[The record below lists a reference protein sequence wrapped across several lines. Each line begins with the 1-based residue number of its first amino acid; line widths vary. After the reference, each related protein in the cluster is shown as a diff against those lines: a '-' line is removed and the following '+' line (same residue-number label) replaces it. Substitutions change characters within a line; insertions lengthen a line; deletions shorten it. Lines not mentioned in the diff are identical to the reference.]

1 MRGAAM
7 RSITR
12 SPGHAWCSR
21 AVPPPAQ
28 HTFPLGI
35 FPATSLPL
43 AISAPTMTEYAMTLS
58 RQDRLQPALV
68 YGYHANLPAGVHHE
82 TESYIGILWTRTLDV
97 NRRT

>member
-1 MRGAAM
+1 M
-7 RSITR
+7 
-12 SPGHAWCSR
+12 P
-21 AVPPPAQ
+21 VPPPAQ

-58 RQDRLQPALV
+58 RQDRLQPALA

-82 TESYIGILWTRTLDV
+82 KESYIGILWTKTLNV
-97 NRRT
+97 

>member
-1 MRGAAM
+1 MRASA
-7 RSITR
+7 
-12 SPGHAWCSR
+12 
-21 AVPPPAQ
+21 AQ

-68 YGYHANLPAGVHHE
+68 YGCHANLPVGVHHE
-82 TESYIGILWTRTLDV
+82 TEFYIEILWTKNLKRLD
-97 NRRT
+97 NRRTLLCLF